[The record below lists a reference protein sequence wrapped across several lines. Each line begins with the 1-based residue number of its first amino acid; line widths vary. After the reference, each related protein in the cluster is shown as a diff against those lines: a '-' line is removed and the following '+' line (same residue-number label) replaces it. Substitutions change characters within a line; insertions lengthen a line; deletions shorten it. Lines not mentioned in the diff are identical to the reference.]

1 MASTQIIIMGGAALG
16 GLWFPFDVHLNF
28 AQRIGL
34 FTPQYWALTVFQDI
48 MLRWAHLS
56 NVALNIFILLTFAV
70 DGLFVALFR
79 FKRYIISANS

>member
-1 MASTQIIIMGGAALG
+1 MFNRHRPGTIFFVIGENQGMASTQIIIMGGAALG

-48 MLRWAHLS
+48 MLR
-56 NVALNIFILLTFAV
+56 
-70 DGLFVALFR
+70 
-79 FKRYIISANS
+79 